1 MWDPLL
7 NKSFFI
13 FTVFEKQNSP
23 SGKGVP
29 VSLPHRWQV
38 IRYAYNCG
46 DNFYEIVPKSN
57 MSLSVT
63 RKRNVVLSVDIIVN
77 LILAQDCLVQMQEGS
92 DPNLRPEATWFMK
105 IGECR

>member
-1 MWDPLL
+1 MYLFHYLIGD
-7 NKSFFI
+7 KSLGILTTVVTI
-13 FTVFEKQNSP
+13 FMKY
-23 SGKGVP
+23 K
-29 VSLPHRWQV
+29 
-38 IRYAYNCG
+38 
-46 DNFYEIVPKSN
+46 VPKSN

-77 LILAQDCLVQMQEGS
+77 LILAQECLVQMQEGS